1 MLVYIALE
9 CRCERRVMDRIDELI
24 EQGSELN

>member
-9 CRCERRVMDRIDELI
+9 CRCERRVMERVDELI
-24 EQGSELN
+24 EQGSKLN